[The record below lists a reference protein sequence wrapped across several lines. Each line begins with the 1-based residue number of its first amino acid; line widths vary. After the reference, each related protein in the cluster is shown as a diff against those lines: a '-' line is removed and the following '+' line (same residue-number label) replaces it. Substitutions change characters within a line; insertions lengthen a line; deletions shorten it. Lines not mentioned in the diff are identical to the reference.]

1 MKLSSSLLA
10 LAVSSLALLTA
21 CPARSTT
28 PEPPPTQ
35 PGGDPLLTA
44 DGRHFA
50 ASRTYQ
56 GECMPAQSRGGCYSF
71 TFAPDGTYRQMLL
84 DAAVT
89 GTYVISGDQVALTPD
104 GDMPPATM
112 TLSPDRT
119 KLDDYAYQ
127 APTAP

>member
-1 MKLSSSLLA
+1 VKLLPVLRSFALSSTM
-10 LAVSSLALLTA
+10 LLTA
-21 CPARSTT
+21 CPAGS
-28 PEPPPTQ
+28 PKPPPTPTQ
-35 PGGDPLLTA
+35 PSDPLLTA
-44 DGRHFA
+44 DGQHFA

-89 GTYVISGDQVALTPD
+89 GTYVIAGDSVSLTPD

-112 TLSPDRT
+112 TLSSDRT
-119 KLDDYAYQ
+119 KLDDYTYQ
-127 APTAP
+127 AVAP